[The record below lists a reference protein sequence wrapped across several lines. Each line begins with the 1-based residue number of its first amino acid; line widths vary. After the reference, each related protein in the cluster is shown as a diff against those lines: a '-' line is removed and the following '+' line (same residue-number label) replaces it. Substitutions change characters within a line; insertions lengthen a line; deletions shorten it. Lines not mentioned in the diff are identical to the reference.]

1 MRNDFGISFGLKPV
15 SFAGEPLFEVLV
27 VFDDSVMRN
36 IETPRAVRVWM
47 RVYLAGSAVSRP
59 ACVADT
65 AFDRAIRAV
74 SRSDFRFQ
82 IFNSADGTNEFGP
95 AFIHDGNATRVITAI
110 FQTFQAINQNA

>member
-59 ACVADT
+59 ACVAYT
-65 AFDRAIRAV
+65 AFDRAIRTL
-74 SRSDFRFQ
+74 SRSEFRFQ
-82 IFNSADGTNEFGP
+82 ILDSADGTDEFWP
-95 AFIHDGNATRVITAI
+95 SFIHDGNATGVITAI
-110 FQTFQAINQNA
+110 LQTFEAIN